1 MPKSVSNAVL
11 DAALDVIASGCDL
24 MTLSEGE
31 PLSFAE
37 ANTAKSAA
45 GRMLAGFPMTTG
57 DFTIS
62 DGVTSGRRV
71 SVAAKADALVGDDG
85 TADHIALLDTVNG
98 RLLFVTTMTSQ
109 VLTAGNLA
117 STSAFDIE
125 IQDPA

>member
-1 MPKSVSNAVL
+1 MPKSVSDTVL
-11 DAALDVIASGCDL
+11 DAALAVIAGGCDL
-24 MTLSEGE
+24 MTLTEGA
-31 PLSFAE
+31 PLDFAE
-37 ANTAKSAA
+37 ASTAKAAA
-45 GRMLAGFPMTTG
+45 GRMLASFAMTAG

-62 DGVTSGRRV
+62 DGATSGRRV

-85 TADHIALLDTVNG
+85 TADHVALLDTVNG

-125 IQDPA
+125 IRDPA

>member
-1 MPKSVSNAVL
+1 MPKSVSDAVL

-24 MTLSEGE
+24 MTLTEGE

-45 GRMLAGFPMTTG
+45 GRMLASFAMTAA
-57 DFTIS
+57 DFAIS
-62 DGVTSGRRV
+62 DGLTSGRRV
-71 SVAAKADALVGDDG
+71 SVAAKTDAPVGDSG
-85 TADHIALLDTVNG
+85 TADHVALLDTVNG

-125 IQDPA
+125 IRDPA